1 MSAKAKDFPYR
12 VQVLDRA
19 LGILDLLATEGPELA
34 PAELSGQLV
43 LHKSTLH
50 RLLQVLEQHRLV
62 DKNPHSGKYRLGL
75 RLFEFGTKAVAHID
89 LRERVRP
96 YLERLVY
103 ETGETAHLCILDRGE
118 MLSLANVESSRTLRT
133 PSTVGHRIPVHCT
146 AAGKAVLAFLPESEL
161 NALLKKRDLKTYTR
175 NTITSLRRLKAE
187 LQLIR
192 KRGYAVDNEEIEEG
206 LKCIAAPIRDY
217 SGGVIA
223 SMSIAGPVFRITK
236 DKTSSMARSVIEA
249 ANQLS
254 AELGY
259 RQAQTEDKDRV
270 ITRLRTAR

>member
-19 LGILDLLATEGPELA
+19 LGILDLLSTEGPELA

-62 DKNPHSGKYRLGL
+62 DKNPQSGKYRLGL
-75 RLFEFGTKAVAHID
+75 KLFEFGTKAVAQID
-89 LRERVRP
+89 VQERVRP
-96 YLERLVY
+96 YLERLVC
-103 ETGETAHLCILDRGE
+103 ETGETAHMCILDRGE
-118 MLSLANVESSRTLRT
+118 MLSLANVESPRTVRT
-133 PSTVGHRIPVHCT
+133 PSTVGHRIPSHCT

-161 NALLKKRDLKTYTR
+161 NELLKKRTFKSYTR
-175 NTITSLRRLKAE
+175 NTITSPSSLKAE

-192 KRGYAVDNEEIEEG
+192 KRGYAMDNEEIEDG

-217 SGGVIA
+217 SGKVIA
-223 SMSIAGPVFRITK
+223 SMSIAGPVFRITR
-236 DKTSSMARSVIEA
+236 DRASSMARSVMEA
-249 ANQLS
+249 AKQLS
-254 AELGY
+254 TELGY
-259 RQAQTEDKDRV
+259 HQTQTERV
-270 ITRLRTAR
+270 MTRLKTAR